1 MSGLPALAINQ
12 IARLFGKDKKHTH
25 THRHIKISGT
35 LFYSSLSLPPQH
47 NNAWPILTKRKYS
60 KLQKSQTKIH
70 F

>member
-12 IARLFGKDKKHTH
+12 IARLFEKEKKTH
-25 THRHIKISGT
+25 TDTSKSSGT

-47 NNAWPILTKRKYS
+47 DNAWPILTKRKYS